1 MSGLQLKTAPT
12 DEPVSLEEAILYAR
26 WESGTDEDDQFSA
39 LITLGREQTEGIT
52 EHQLNTATWIQS
64 FNGWQRCFL
73 LDKPPLQSVTTITFI
88 DVDDITQTVSSS
100 DYIVHTESEHR
111 GIVQFKKDFTFP
123 ELRDERLNS
132 ISVEFV
138 AGYEGWPILPLAARG
153 VPETLKL
160 AIKLF
165 VNDCWSHREYDLDGK
180 LTGSIQDNPTAK
192 QILNSYKVY
201 SPTSI
206 GFASSVPQFIR

>member
-1 MSGLQLKTAPT
+1 MSGLQLKTKPT

-39 LITLGREQTEGIT
+39 LIILGREQTEAIT
-52 EHQLNTATWIQS
+52 EHQLNTATWIQY
-64 FNGWQRCFL
+64 FNGWQNCFL
-73 LDKPPLQSVTTITFI
+73 LDKPPLQTITAITYI
-88 DVDDITQTVSSS
+88 DEDGATQTVSSS
-100 DYIVHTESEHR
+100 NYIVHTESEHR
-111 GIVQFKKDFTFP
+111 GLVQFKNDFTFP
-123 ELRDERLNS
+123 ELRAERLNS
-132 ISVEFV
+132 ISIEFV
-138 AGYEGWPILPLAARG
+138 AGYQGWPISPLTPQG
-153 VPETLKL
+153 VPETLKT

-206 GFASSVPQFIR
+206 GLAASVPQFIR